1 MLRRVFDWF
10 IQLFRREKLYKY
22 EFADDIPDK
31 ISSCTVY
38 LIGNQGYYWQAV
50 MICPCGC
57 RKLLH
62 MNLMDDYDP
71 YWKYKLKGNV
81 ISLVPSV
88 NRLVGCKSHF
98 FVTNGKIEWC

>member
-1 MLRRVFDWF
+1 
-10 IQLFRREKLYKY
+10 
-22 EFADDIPDK
+22 
-31 ISSCTVY
+31 
-38 LIGNQGYYWQAV
+38 

-71 YWKYKLKGNV
+71 YWNYILDGKV
-81 ISLVPSV
+81 ISLAPSI